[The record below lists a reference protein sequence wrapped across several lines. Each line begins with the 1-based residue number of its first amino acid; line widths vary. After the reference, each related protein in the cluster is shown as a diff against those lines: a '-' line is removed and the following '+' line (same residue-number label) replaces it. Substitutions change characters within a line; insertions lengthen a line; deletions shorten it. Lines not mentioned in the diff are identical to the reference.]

1 MPSARS
7 LAVAAAVLV
16 GVLVP
21 GVAHA
26 APPSNDD
33 FSTSTEVTALPF
45 SDEQD
50 LTGATRAP
58 DDPYWCQ
65 TSVDRSVWYSY
76 TPTEDVLLRA
86 TTAGSSQSMIMSA
99 NTGLRGELRGVDEAC
114 STGASSPITF
124 PAKAGTTYHFAAG
137 GYGGTL
143 RFALDRVAPAPNDD
157 FAQAQ
162 PVTLP
167 FTAQPDVTVASF
179 EADEPESTCVH
190 EEQRPSVWYSYTAPS
205 EALSVVPRV
214 QGSTAAVTVYTGGDI
229 AALTQVACADGNT
242 WQGAVFRATPGT
254 TYYLRF
260 TAAHR
265 NYQPIS
271 VSLTEAP
278 PLRPYMGLSGN
289 GNTVYSDVVLH
300 PGSNNSA
307 DGALTAEWNFGD
319 GTTLPAQKG
328 SVSHR
333 YQADGTYQVTM
344 KATSDDGRTA
354 TVTGEIKIET
364 HDVGITKFVV
374 PTSARTGESKP
385 ITVHV
390 ANTRYLEKTTVT
402 LYRSNGSSWNEVGK
416 LTLDVAAHPT
426 RKVQFPFSYTFT
438 HEDAAM
444 GKVAFRAVTSLQYPV
459 QDARALDNEVISI
472 ATTVRPAAVANSAM
486 N

>member
-7 LAVAAAVLV
+7 LVVATAVLM
-16 GVLVP
+16 GVLAP

-33 FSTSTEVTALPF
+33 FSTSTQVTTLPF
-45 SDEQD
+45 GDEQD
-50 LTGATRAP
+50 IGGATRSA

-114 STGASSPITF
+114 STGGSSPITF
-124 PAKAGTTYHFAAG
+124 RAKAGTTYHFAVG

-143 RFALDRVAPAPNDD
+143 KFALDRVAPAPNDD

-162 PVTLP
+162 SVTLP
-167 FTAQPDVTVASF
+167 FTAQPDVTVASS
-179 EADEPESTCVH
+179 EADEPESSCVYD
-190 EEQRPSVWYSYTAPS
+190 EQRPSVWYSYTAPA
-205 EALSVVPRV
+205 EALSVVPKV
-214 QGSTAAVTVYTGGDI
+214 QGSTSAVTVYSGSDI
-229 AALTQVACADGNT
+229 TALTELTCADGNT
-242 WQGAVFRATPGT
+242 VQRAIFRTTPGT
-254 TYYLRF
+254 TYHLRF

-271 VSLTEAP
+271 VSLAEAP
-278 PLRPYMGLSGN
+278 PLQPYMGVSGN
-289 GNTVYSDVVLH
+289 GNTVYSDVELH
-300 PGSNNSA
+300 PSSGNSV
-307 DGALTAEWNFGD
+307 DGELIVDWNFGD
-319 GTTLPAQKG
+319 GTTLTGQKG

-333 YQADGTYQVTM
+333 YQADGTYAVTM
-344 KATSDDGRTA
+344 KATSADGRTA
-354 TVTGEIKIET
+354 TVTGQIKIET

-374 PTSARTGESKP
+374 PTSARAGQSKP

-390 ANTRYLEKTTVT
+390 ANTRYLEKTSVT
-402 LYRSNGSSWNEVGK
+402 LYRSNGSSWDEVGQ

-438 HEDAAM
+438 PEDLAM
-444 GKVAFRAVTSLQYPV
+444 GKVAFRAVASLQYPA
-459 QDARALDNEVISI
+459 QDARRLDNEVISI
-472 ATTVRPAAVANSAM
+472 ATTVRPAAVTNSAM

>member
-7 LAVAAAVLV
+7 LAVVTAALM

-33 FSTSTEVTALPF
+33 FSTSTQVTTLPF
-45 SDEQD
+45 SDTQD
-50 LTGATRAP
+50 IGGATRAA
-58 DDPYWCQ
+58 DDPTWCQ
-65 TSVDRSVWYSY
+65 TSVERSVWYSY
-76 TPTEDVLLRA
+76 TPTADVLVRA
-86 TTAGSSQSMIMSA
+86 TTAGSSQSMITSA
-99 NTGLRGELRGVDEAC
+99 STGLRGELRGVDDAC
-114 STGASSPITF
+114 SIGATSPITF
-124 PAKAGTTYHFAAG
+124 PAKAGTTYHFLVG

-143 RFALDRVAPAPNDD
+143 KFALDQLAPAANDN

-179 EADEPESTCVH
+179 EADEPESTCVYD
-190 EEQRPSVWYSYTAPS
+190 EQRPSVWYSYTAPA

-214 QGSTAAVTVYTGGDI
+214 QGNTSAVTVYAGSDITG
-229 AALTQVACADGNT
+229 LREVTCADGNT
-242 WQGAVFRATPGT
+242 SQRAIFRATPGT

-265 NYQPIS
+265 NVQPIS

-278 PLRPYMGLSGN
+278 PLRPYIGIGGN
-289 GNTVYSDVVLH
+289 GNTVYSDVAF
-300 PGSNNSA
+300 NADSA
-307 DGALTAEWNFGD
+307 PDDGELAAEWDFGD
-319 GTTLPAQKG
+319 GTTLPAQQG

-333 YQADGTYQVTM
+333 YQADGTYRVTTR
-344 KATSDDGRTA
+344 ATSADGRTGTA
-354 TVTGEIKIET
+354 TGEVKIET

-374 PTSARTGESKP
+374 PTSARAGQSKP

-402 LYRSNGSSWNEVGK
+402 LYRSNGSSWNEVGQ
-416 LTLDVAAHPT
+416 LTLDVPAHPT

-438 HEDAAM
+438 PEDLAM
-444 GKVAFRAVTSLQYPV
+444 GKVAFRAVASPSYPV
-459 QDARALDNEVISI
+459 RDARPLDNEVISI
-472 ATTVRPAAVANSAM
+472 ATTVRPAAVTDSAM

>member
-7 LAVAAAVLV
+7 LAVVTAALM

-33 FSTSTEVTALPF
+33 FSTSTQVTALPF
-45 SDEQD
+45 SDTQD
-50 LTGATRAP
+50 ISGATRAA
-58 DDPYWCQ
+58 DDPSWCQ
-65 TSVDRSVWYSY
+65 TSVERSVWYSY
-76 TPTEDVLLRA
+76 TPTADVLVRA

-114 STGASSPITF
+114 STGAAYPITF
-124 PAKAGTTYHFAAG
+124 PAKAGTTYHFLVG

-143 RFALDRVAPAPNDD
+143 KFALDQVAPAANDN

-179 EADEPESTCVH
+179 EADEPESACVYD
-190 EEQRPSVWYSYTAPS
+190 EQRPSVWYSYTAPA
-205 EALSVVPRV
+205 EALSVIPKV
-214 QGSTAAVTVYTGGDI
+214 QGNTAAVTVYTGSDI
-229 AALTQVACADGNT
+229 TGLREVTCADGNVV
-242 WQGAVFRATPGT
+242 QRAIFRTTPGT

-278 PLRPYMGLSGN
+278 PLQPYMGISGN
-289 GNTVYSDVVLH
+289 GNTVYSDMMF
-300 PGSNNSA
+300 NA
-307 DGALTAEWNFGD
+307 DSFADVDGELTAEWDFGD
-319 GTTLPAQKG
+319 GTTLPAQQG
-328 SVSHR
+328 QVSHR
-333 YQADGTYQVTM
+333 YQADGTYRVTM
-344 KATSDDGRTA
+344 KATSVDGRTA
-354 TVTGEIKIET
+354 TVSTEVKIET

-374 PTSARTGESKP
+374 PTSARAGQSKP

-402 LYRSNGSSWNEVGK
+402 LYRSNGSSWVEVGK
-416 LTLDVAAHPT
+416 LTLDVPAHPT

-438 HEDAAM
+438 PEDLAM
-444 GKVAFRAVTSLQYPV
+444 GKVAFRAVASLSYPV
-459 QDARALDNEVISI
+459 RDARPLDNEVISI
-472 ATTVRPAAVANSAM
+472 ATTVRPAAVTDSAM

>member
-1 MPSARS
+1 M
-7 LAVAAAVLV
+7 VAAAVLT

-33 FSTSTEVTALPF
+33 FGSSTQVTALPF
-45 SDEQD
+45 SDQQD
-50 LTGATRAP
+50 IAGATRAP

-65 TSVDRSVWYSY
+65 TSVERSVWYSY
-76 TPTEDVLLRA
+76 TPAEDVLLRA

-114 STGASSPITF
+114 STGATSPITF
-124 PAKAGTTYHFAAG
+124 RAKAGTTYQFAVG
-137 GYGGTL
+137 SGGGTL
-143 RFALDRVAPAPNDD
+143 KFSLDQVAPAANDD

-179 EADEPESTCVH
+179 EADEPESTCVY
-190 EEQRPSVWYSYTAPS
+190 EEQRASVWYSYTHS
-205 EALSVVPRV
+205 GEALSVVPKV
-214 QGSTAAVTVYTGGDI
+214 QGSTAAVTVYSGSDI
-229 AALTQVACADGNT
+229 TSLNEVTCADGNVV
-242 WQGAVFRATPGT
+242 QRAVFRAAPGT

-278 PLRPYMGLSGN
+278 PLRPYMGLSGD
-289 GNTVYSDVVLH
+289 GNTVYSDMVFNAD
-300 PGSNNSA
+300 SNGDI
-307 DGALTAEWNFGD
+307 DGELTAEWDFGD
-319 GTTLPAQKG
+319 GTTLPAQQG
-328 SVSHR
+328 PVHHR
-333 YQADGTYQVTM
+333 YQADGTYQVTL
-344 KATSDDGRTA
+344 KATSADGRTGTA
-354 TVTGEIKIET
+354 SGEVKVET
-364 HDVGITKFVV
+364 HDVGITKFAV
-374 PTSARTGESKP
+374 PTSARAGQSKP

-390 ANTRYLEKTTVT
+390 ANTRYLEKATVT
-402 LYRSNGSSWNEVGK
+402 LYRSNGSSWTEVGK
-416 LTLDVAAHPT
+416 STLDVPAHPT

-438 HEDAAM
+438 PEDAAL
-444 GKVAFRAVTSLQYPV
+444 GKVSFRAVVTLPYPA
-459 QDARALDNEVISI
+459 QDARKLDNEVIAI
-472 ATTVRPAAVANSAM
+472 ATTVRPAAVTNSAM

>member
-33 FSTSTEVTALPF
+33 FSTSTQVTTLPF
-45 SDEQD
+45 SDTQD
-50 LTGATRAP
+50 ISGATRAA
-58 DDPYWCQ
+58 DDPSWCQ
-65 TSVDRSVWYSY
+65 TSIERSVWYSY
-76 TPTEDVLLRA
+76 TPAEDVILRA

-99 NTGLRGELRGVDEAC
+99 NTGLRGEMRGVDEAC

-124 PAKAGTTYHFAAG
+124 RAKAGTTYHFLAG
-137 GYGGTL
+137 YYGGTL
-143 RFALDRVAPAPNDD
+143 KFALDTVAPAPNDH

-162 PVTLP
+162 PVALP
-167 FTAQPDVTVASF
+167 FTAQPDVSVASF
-179 EADEPESTCVH
+179 EADEPESTCVY
-190 EEQRPSVWYSYTAPS
+190 EEQRPSVWYSYTAPA
-205 EALSVVPRV
+205 EALSVVPKV
-214 QGSTAAVTVYTGGDI
+214 QGNTSAVTVYTGSDI
-229 AALTQVACADGNT
+229 AGLTQVTCADGNVS
-242 WQGAVFRATPGT
+242 QRAVFRTTPGT

-265 NYQPIS
+265 TYQPIS
-271 VSLTEAP
+271 VSLAEAP
-278 PLRPYMGLSGN
+278 PLQPYMGLSGN
-289 GNTVYSDVVLH
+289 GNTVYSDVVLN
-300 PGSNNSA
+300 PGSNNPV
-307 DGALTAEWNFGD
+307 DGELTAEWNFGD

-344 KATSDDGRTA
+344 KATSVDGRTA

-374 PTSARTGESKP
+374 PTSARAGQSKP

-402 LYRSNGSSWNEVGK
+402 LYRSNGSSWDEVGK

-438 HEDAAM
+438 PEDAAM
-444 GKVAFRAVTSLQYPV
+444 GKVAFRAVTSLQYPAR
-459 QDARALDNEVISI
+459 DARALDNEVISI
-472 ATTVRPAAVANSAM
+472 ATTVRPAAVTNSAM